1 MITIT
6 PHWSE
11 RWSERSLW
19 PALLLTSIAALAVD
33 VRADESASRP
43 VATRHQMMK
52 ECMAKQKAS
61 DAGLSKEQMKKNC
74 RDVTETERE
83 NAKADKTR
91 ADQTAGTPRT

>member
-1 MITIT
+1 MTIK

-11 RWSERSLW
+11 DSLW
-19 PALLLTSIAALAVD
+19 SVLLLAGMVAVGVD
-33 VRADESASRP
+33 VHADEAASRP

-74 RDVTETERE
+74 RDVTETELE
-83 NAKADKTR
+83 NAKADKNR
-91 ADQTAGTPRT
+91 ADRPTGTPKT

>member
-1 MITIT
+1 MSIK

-11 RWSERSLW
+11 RALWS
-19 PALLLTSIAALAVD
+19 ALLLTGTAPVAID
-33 VRADESASRP
+33 VHADEAASRP

-74 RDVTETERE
+74 RDVTQTERE
-83 NAKADKTR
+83 NAEADKTR
-91 ADQTAGTPRT
+91 EDQTAGTPRN

>member
-1 MITIT
+1 MTIK
-6 PHWSE
+6 PYWSE
-11 RWSERSLW
+11 GSLW
-19 PALLLTSIAALAVD
+19 SSLLLAGIVAVAVD
-33 VRADESASRP
+33 VHADEAASRP

-83 NAKADKTR
+83 NAKADKKS
-91 ADQTAGTPRT
+91 ADQR

>member
-1 MITIT
+1 MTIK

-11 RWSERSLW
+11 GSLW
-19 PALLLTSIAALAVD
+19 SALLLAGIVSFAVD
-33 VRADESASRP
+33 VHADEAAPKP

-74 RDVTETERE
+74 RDVTETELE
-83 NAKADKTR
+83 NAKADKNR
-91 ADQTAGTPRT
+91 ADRTTGTPRT